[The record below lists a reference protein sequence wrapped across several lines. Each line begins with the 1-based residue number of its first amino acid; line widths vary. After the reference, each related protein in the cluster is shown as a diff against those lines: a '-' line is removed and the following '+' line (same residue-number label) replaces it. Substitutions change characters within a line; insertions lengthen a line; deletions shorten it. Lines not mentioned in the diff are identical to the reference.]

1 MPATASWRPTRKNTE
16 LVSFRC
22 SAEVRERLEAV
33 AVGDQ
38 SRPSIWVRQ
47 LVEKALNELEQAA

>member
-1 MPATASWRPTRKNTE
+1 MPAAKSWRPTRKNSA

-33 AVGDQ
+33 AVGGR
-38 SRPSIWVRQ
+38 SRPSVWVRQ
-47 LVEKALNELEQAA
+47 LVEQALDALEPAA